1 MSLLLPR
8 SCRSSCQQEATPG
21 NLLIERR
28 SFARLALGAMGV
40 LALPEIAA
48 ASEPAGRVEDMFG
61 KAVAE
66 LRRASRPLASGE
78 SLFVGETVATGEA
91 SRIGMKVGEAT
102 TIRLGPEAR
111 LKLDRFILN
120 AGGTLT
126 LQSGPMTFERPA
138 SAAPQPVTIRGAFGM
153 IAVRGTHFFAGPSR
167 GKMAVAVVRGSV
179 AVTSGGETV
188 VLNAGDGTDILT
200 YGGKPSKPSRWADAR
215 LVEALDSVR

>member
-1 MSLLLPR
+1 MPPLSASLAP
-8 SCRSSCQQEATPG
+8 ETFMM
-21 NLLIERR
+21 ERR
-28 SFARLALGAMGV
+28 SFALGTLGL
-40 LALPEIAA
+40 LALPQAGM
-48 ASEPAGRVEDMFG
+48 ASEQAGLVEDVFG
-61 KAVAE
+61 QAVAE
-66 LRRASRPLASGE
+66 LRRAARPLTSGE
-78 SLFVGETVATGEA
+78 QLFLGETITTGQA

-138 SAAPQPVTIRGAFGM
+138 GAAPQPVTIRGAFGS

-179 AVTSGGETV
+179 AVTSGGDTV
-188 VLNAGDGTDILT
+188 VLNAGEGTDIATLDA
-200 YGGKPSKPSRWADAR
+200 KPSKPARWADTR